1 MRGDFSE
8 NPQGTTRYMT
18 EALLEDYLVG
28 AMPVCREAL
37 RRILAG
43 EEPMDPRDLTW

>member
-8 NPQGTTRYMT
+8 DLRGTTRYMT
-18 EALLEDYLVG
+18 EALLEQYLVD

-43 EEPMDPRDLTW
+43 EEPLDARTLTW

>member
-8 NPQGTTRYMT
+8 DPKGTTHYMT
-18 EALLEDYLVG
+18 EALLEEYLND
-28 AMPVCREAL
+28 ATPVCREAL

-43 EEPMDPRDLTW
+43 EEPLDARTLTW